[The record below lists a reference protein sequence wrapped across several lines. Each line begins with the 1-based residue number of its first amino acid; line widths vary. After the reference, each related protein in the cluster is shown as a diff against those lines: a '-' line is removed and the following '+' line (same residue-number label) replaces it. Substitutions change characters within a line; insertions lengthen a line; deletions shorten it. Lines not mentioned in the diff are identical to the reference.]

1 MVSNE
6 VKEAIDLFNMN
17 ITNDK
22 ETNEYLLKNIM
33 VKLNHPDVNPNDMCC
48 IENLFGTLGV
58 IVAETCESVPN
69 YWMLTPE
76 DEEAVDSIE
85 IIMDYMAQEFMMD
98 EEAVDSIWFK
108 NL

>member
-1 MVSNE
+1 
-6 VKEAIDLFNMN
+6 
-17 ITNDK
+17 
-22 ETNEYLLKNIM
+22 
-33 VKLNHPDVNPNDMCC
+33 
-48 IENLFGTLGV
+48 V